1 MLLLESSVE
10 IAHKIYVDNMKRLGK
25 DNEKLRGWLSE
36 ANTQSRESNRIIIKQ
51 YAEIKQVKN
60 GLRDKLEKS
69 RNQTILGRSR
79 KKKEKS
85 AITEIPILVDDQELV
100 DEERFTAYESRSNLN
115 KSAYIVE
122 GIHLLYKVLKT
133 ISKNWKLLMYLKN
146 KNIMKTVI
154 KNGLERGMVW
164 SFRRFKEP
172 IRSKQEEKNTINQ
185 FRKRLEVNEEKT
197 VTGSQLKKDNA
208 TTDEVVNIINEQREE
223 KDYLFHNSDTLLHHF

>member
-51 YAEIKQVKN
+51 VKN
-60 GLRDKLEKS
+60 KESHRVS
-69 RNQTILGRSR
+69 RRR
-79 KKKEKS
+79 K
-85 AITEIPILVDDQELV
+85 
-100 DEERFTAYESRSNLN
+100 ERFTAYESRSNLN

-122 GIHLLYKVLKT
+122 GRKWQLIREQKYNEDGYKEWFRERHESEQESLDT
-133 ISKNWKLLMYLKN
+133 PYQENDLETLPQKNFLELGG
-146 KNIMKTVI
+146 I
-154 KNGLERGMVW
+154 KKVVD
-164 SFRRFKEP
+164 
-172 IRSKQEEKNTINQ
+172 TINQ

-208 TTDEVVNIINEQREE
+208 TTDEVRYVASPLLDPERLKVVQKSRCWKLFLRRQE
-223 KDYLFHNSDTLLHHF
+223 KKWNGKRLKRKFLGKLETYKSKKQWL